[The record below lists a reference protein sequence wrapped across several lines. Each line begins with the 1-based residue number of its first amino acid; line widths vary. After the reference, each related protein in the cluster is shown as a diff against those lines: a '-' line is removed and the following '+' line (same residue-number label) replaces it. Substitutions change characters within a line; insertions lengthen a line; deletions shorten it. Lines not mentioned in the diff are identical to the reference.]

1 VVGAVVV
8 DHVAVAH
15 PLQVGDLLRCEV
27 EVRRVLGLGAAPRH
41 AGRRLAPGDVVVA
54 VVGDEGRARP
64 VRLDAAALRRP
75 VLRVPQA
82 AVDALLLPRR
92 ERNALVFLNTRI
104 AFPSTRML
112 QVICTGVIIY
122 YHLIIS
128 LLEHTIIPSNG
139 NNTEHKGTHT
149 MYLGFQSML

>member
-1 VVGAVVV
+1 VVGAVAV
-8 DHVAVAH
+8 DHGLVAH
-15 PLQVGDLLRCEV
+15 PLQVGDLLRGEV

-54 VVGDEGRARP
+54 VVGHEGRTRP

-92 ERNALVFLNTRI
+92 ERNALVHVVLEHTDRLPVNTNAANKMHPRHHL
-104 AFPSTRML
+104 L
-112 QVICTGVIIY
+112 Q
-122 YHLIIS
+122 LINS
-128 LLEHTIIPSNG
+128 LLEHTIIIPS
-139 NNTEHKGTHT
+139 
-149 MYLGFQSML
+149 SSV